1 MPFTINGITTNAFV
15 VIAEVD
21 GGDRGLVFFGTII
34 NTGANGLS
42 LRITTTDYNGNTDVF
57 TPASIAAGGSAKFDS
72 ISFSFGPNTK
82 PPFRNI
88 KVEVTA
94 STNNQQTTFNITMT
108 QL

>member
-1 MPFTINGITTNAFV
+1 MPFTIAGVTTNAFV
-15 VIAEVD
+15 QIADVD

-82 PPFRNI
+82 PPYKSI
-88 KVEVTA
+88 KVEVQAT
-94 STNNQQTTFNITMT
+94 TNNQQTNFLITMT
-108 QL
+108 QI

>member
-1 MPFTINGITTNAFV
+1 MPFTIAGTTTNAFV
-15 VIAEVD
+15 QIAEVD
-21 GGDRGLVFFGTII
+21 GGDRGLVFFGAIV

-57 TPASIAAGGSAKFDS
+57 TPAAIAAGGSAKFDS

-82 PPFRNI
+82 PPFKNI

-94 STNNQQTTFNITMT
+94 AVNNQQTSFLITMT